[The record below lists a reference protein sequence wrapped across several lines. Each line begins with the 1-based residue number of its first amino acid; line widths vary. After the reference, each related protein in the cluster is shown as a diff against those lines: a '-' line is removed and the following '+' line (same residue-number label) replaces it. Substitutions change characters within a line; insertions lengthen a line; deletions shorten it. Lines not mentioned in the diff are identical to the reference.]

1 MVQKQQPLSNKAL
14 EPQNAMKIN
23 FSVNFILMIFLSVI
37 LFSCNTEETT
47 GVTEGKSSV
56 TFRERLVTSEKIRTE
71 DMIVFRTKLHETTQ
85 QRHNINQQQYENML
99 IETSKEYLDFNK
111 VAYDNNDSNSVIFS
125 KALSLYTDRIN
136 ELNSPKN

>member
-99 IETSKEYLDFNK
+99 IEASKEYLDFNK